1 MNHPGSGAAPSG
13 LFNIQSVVD
22 SETLKSALTFAAVD
36 FSDGL
41 AVGARTHLLLVL
53 LSRADRSERSGLLRE
68 ARQWL
73 RTVSG
78 NIAGTPA
85 DTLLHA
91 ISNLDLLHRITYGHA
106 APAELL
112 GASCLRAFNERIHGN
127 TRISDTDLYNAITE
141 RLDLG
146 DRRFIDRPLRWR
158 SLKLDR
164 WYRETDSG
172 LLSDRPLGETLPKI
186 DILLSENLFA
196 FTGAA
201 QKQYRHNLILRYLPL
216 TVPVP
221 GDDAPTLL
229 AKLTLLRHH
238 APLHPAAG
246 CSSCAGHS
254 ESLPSSSTASQPGH
268 SESVPTRA
276 VPIDNQ
282 SLIIRNLSMA
292 PDLPSDSRLAYLL
305 QQ

>member
-1 MNHPGSGAAPSG
+1 MTEIK
-13 LFNIQSVVD
+13 LQQS
-22 SETLKSALTFAAVD
+22 TITFPAVD

-41 AVGARTHLLLVL
+41 AIGARTHLLLVL
-53 LSRADRSERSGLLRE
+53 LERAGRHERAPLLRE
-68 ARQWL
+68 AKKWL
-73 RTVSG
+73 KTVG
-78 NIAGTPA
+78 KKIADTPA

-91 ISNLDLLHRITYGHA
+91 ISDLDLLHRIIYGIP
-106 APAELL
+106 APAELT
-112 GASCLRAFNERIHGN
+112 GTQCLRAFNERIHGN
-127 TRISDTDLYNAITE
+127 TRISDTELYNAITE

-196 FTGAA
+196 FTGSA
-201 QKQYRHNLILRYLPL
+201 QEQYRHNLILRYLPL

-254 ESLPSSSTASQPGH
+254 ESLPSSSTASRPGH
-268 SESVPTRA
+268 SESLSPAA

-282 SLIIRNLSMA
+282 SLIIRSLSMA
-292 PDLPSDSRLAYLL
+292 PDLPFDSRLAFLL